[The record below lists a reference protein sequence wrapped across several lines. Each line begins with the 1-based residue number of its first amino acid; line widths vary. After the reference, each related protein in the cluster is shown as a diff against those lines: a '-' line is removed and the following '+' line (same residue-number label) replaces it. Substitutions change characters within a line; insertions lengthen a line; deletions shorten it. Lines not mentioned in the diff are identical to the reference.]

1 VLLAIDVGNTGIKLG
16 LFEADRLCRTWR
28 WATDRQR
35 MPDEYAALLSWA
47 LNLDELS
54 LGRIERTVLCS
65 VVPQITQTL
74 TMLADR
80 YLEGPILTVTSEIET
95 GVRLAVDNPREV
107 GGDRIANAI
116 AARALYGAPAVVVDF
131 GTATN
136 FDVIGPDGAFMGGSF
151 APGIQSS
158 IDGLLARAA
167 RLQRFDLVA
176 PPSVIGTNTVACLQS
191 GTVFGYA
198 GLVEGLLARI
208 RAELGVDPFVIGT
221 GGLVDVVASQTNAFS
236 VVDRDL
242 TLQGLR
248 LLAELNP

>member
-16 LFEADRLCRTWR
+16 LFENQQLCRTWR

-47 LNLDELS
+47 LQMDDLS
-54 LGRIERTVLCS
+54 LNRIERTVLCS
-65 VVPQITQTL
+65 VVPQVTQTL
-74 TMLADR
+74 MLLAER
-80 YLEGPILTVTSEIET
+80 YLAGPVLTVTSDIET

-107 GGDRIANAI
+107 GGDRIANAV
-116 AARALYGAPAVVVDF
+116 AARNLYGAPSVVVDF

-136 FDVIGPDGAFMGGSF
+136 FDVVGPDGAFVGGSF

-158 IDGLLARAA
+158 IDGLLVRAA
-167 RLQRFDLVA
+167 RLQRFDLVP
-176 PPSVIGTNTVACLQS
+176 PPSVIGTNTIACLQS

-208 RAELGVDPFVIGT
+208 RAELGADPVVIGT
-221 GGLVDVVASQTNAFS
+221 GGLVDVVANQTTVFS
-236 VVDRDL
+236 AIDRDL

-248 LLAELNP
+248 LLGELNP